1 MIDVETVPQPLSVIS
16 FKKEFVET
24 LLDFDEYRKLSDFI
38 DDMIKKN
45 FVLTREDTKT
55 LRRLLT
61 STFPG
66 VFKLSNF
73 PNATTIYKFN
83 KAFILLNELS
93 NVLDEL
99 FTLEENLQKRG
110 VHYNAE
116 DIALAKKETFLS
128 IVTLLGVVFGWNN
141 ALVGLQGEFLKR
153 VFTQTRMSIQEVRTK
168 EEEQKKGLF
177 GLR

>member
-1 MIDVETVPQPLSVIS
+1 MIDVESLPQQAGLIS

-55 LRRLLT
+55 LRRLLS
-61 STFPG
+61 STLPG
-66 VFKLSNF
+66 VFKLGNF

-83 KAFILLNELS
+83 KAFILLNELA

-99 FTLEENLQKRG
+99 FTLEDNLRKRG
-110 VHYNAE
+110 IHYNAE
-116 DIALAKKETFLS
+116 DIVLAKKETFLS
-128 IVTLLGVVFGWNN
+128 IITLLGVVFGWNN

-153 VFTQTRMSIQEVRTK
+153 IFTQTRMSIQEVRTK
-168 EEEQKKGLF
+168 EEEKKKGLF
-177 GLR
+177 NL